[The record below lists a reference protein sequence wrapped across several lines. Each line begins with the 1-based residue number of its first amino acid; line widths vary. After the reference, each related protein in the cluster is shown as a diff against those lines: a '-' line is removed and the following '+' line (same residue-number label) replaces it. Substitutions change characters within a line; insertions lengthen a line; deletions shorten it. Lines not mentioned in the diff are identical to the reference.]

1 MTATKNRRSGR
12 EGQPN
17 GKCKCRWGFQEDGQW
32 GKVYKTCG
40 KPVDFHMVGTR
51 KVWHLTCLE
60 CRTQQAKHFG
70 TTLKTATVVKPVAKP
85 KVVKK
90 TKPVAGLGHYIAATP
105 KVAKPKVV
113 KAAKVAKP
121 KVNVGTLQ
129 EKVDEVTRLLELLNS
144 LKKGEMTVSAAV

>member
-129 EKVDEVTRLLELLNS
+129 EKLDEVTRLLELLNS

>member
-129 EKVDEVTRLLELLNS
+129 EKLDEVTRLLELLNS
-144 LKKGEMTVSAAV
+144 LKMGEMTVSAAV

>member
-70 TTLKTATVVKPVAKP
+70 TTLKPATVVKPVAKP

-129 EKVDEVTRLLELLNS
+129 EKLDEVTRLLELLNS

>member
-85 KVVKK
+85 KVVK
-90 TKPVAGLGHYIAATP
+90 
-105 KVAKPKVV
+105 
-113 KAAKVAKP
+113 AAKVAKP

-129 EKVDEVTRLLELLNS
+129 EKLDEVTRLLELLKS
-144 LKKGEMTVSAAV
+144 VQSAA